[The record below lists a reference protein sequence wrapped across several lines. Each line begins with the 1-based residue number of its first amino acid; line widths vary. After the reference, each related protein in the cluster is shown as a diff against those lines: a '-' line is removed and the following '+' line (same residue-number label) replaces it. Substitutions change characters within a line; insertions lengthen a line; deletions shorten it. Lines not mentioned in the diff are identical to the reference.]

1 MKKICLLIIVSTI
14 VVFSGCTKS
23 VKDKMLGTWKVK
35 SIEGV
40 NLTQEELNS
49 ASMTFVD
56 DGTFKAKN
64 QEREMG
70 GTWIVAED
78 EKSLTLKFKE
88 ENFEEVWKIQT
99 LTDAELVYTTGDQPE
114 KVTLIK

>member
-1 MKKICLLIIVSTI
+1 MKKYCLLLIAATI

-23 VKDKMLGTWKVK
+23 VKDKMVGTWKVK
-35 SIEGV
+35 SIEGEK
-40 NLTQEELNS
+40 LTQEELNS
-49 ASMTFVD
+49 ASMTFIA

-64 QEREMG
+64 TEREME
-70 GTWIVAED
+70 GTWIVAKD

-88 ENFEEVWKIQT
+88 NFEEVWKIQS
-99 LTDAELVYTTGDQPE
+99 LTEAELVYTTDNQPQ